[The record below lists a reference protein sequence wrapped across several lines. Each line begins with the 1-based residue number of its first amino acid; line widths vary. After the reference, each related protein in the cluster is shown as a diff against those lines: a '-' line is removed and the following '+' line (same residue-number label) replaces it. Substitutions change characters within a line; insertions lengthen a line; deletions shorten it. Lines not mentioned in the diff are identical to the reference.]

1 MSGNLGSVLGYRL
14 RAQQTH
20 RVIGECLRNRVWGHW
35 HLVGPGH
42 GAMLLPVPPPQIIG
56 RRGQDKEVTSKE
68 RIVARS
74 SSFGR
79 WQESIRQITS
89 LVLTFQTDWFKI
101 LLLGEVETVFKLGV
115 KSWFDVG

>member
-1 MSGNLGSVLGYRL
+1 MKDFLF
-14 RAQQTH
+14 
-20 RVIGECLRNRVWGHW
+20 CLF
-35 HLVGPGH
+35 
-42 GAMLLPVPPPQIIG
+42 IG

-89 LVLTFQTDWFKI
+89 LVLTFQTDWLKS

-115 KSWFDVG
+115 KSWFGDVGLAQENPFWAHCLFFNSPKDYFSLLF